1 MTDVPADEMVARL
14 RQSLETILA
23 WAELYAPRTLHERT
37 RYDADLDQAEE
48 LLGAA
53 DAWMLLSIDRWLR
66 KDGP

>member
-14 RQSLETILA
+14 RRSLETMLA

-48 LLGAA
+48 LLAAA
-53 DAWMLLSIDRWLR
+53 DAWMVLSVDRWRR
-66 KDGP
+66 KNVP